1 MNPYSTLS
9 RRGFLNLAGAVGV
22 SLVLPKLSFAA
33 TADGAVA
40 ESIGKFEDYLLN
52 RLVSGMP
59 QSGRGALQDL
69 VARRGTYIE
78 ALLGGTA
85 TMETFVENA
94 ALPFARA
101 VNATLAAAAVSD
113 KSPALSKP
121 AAQKFIKPR
130 ADGSI
135 IIPPQS
141 SCTYTVGGLCMD
153 RALPAPVKGDAL
165 ILTPIAGQVPE
176 AMQPLMAVVA
186 ASAGSDQVSRNRAQR
201 MLWALM
207 SAGTQEGERVS
218 QATLKDLDAIAPGG
232 AQQFLDYHKAQL
244 AKQGASRPVSVN
256 ARDADDAA
264 IAREI
269 LRLQEA
275 GERMDNGKG
284 YGYSMVND
292 GAIAA
297 RATGTAPL
305 EAKVELLN
313 DTYDEQAFRPGAYNF
328 KALAKKQRAYPS
340 QRHTDGAGPYGL
352 GGYISP
358 AGPLDVGNAEDV
370 IKALADNGCLYSA
383 PAQSPLTA
391 DELIKQLAAEELA
404 AKKCAYATAQGGV
417 MNVGRAEDV
426 AKGLVFLGE
435 QVIFEGSS
443 LDKPTRGSRQVS
455 GELSKRKAGAVSKA
469 VVKGLQDS
477 PQALNLLHV
486 AQAATGRHWSQE

>member
-1 MNPYSTLS
+1 M
-9 RRGFLNLAGAVGV
+9 
-22 SLVLPKLSFAA
+22 AA
-33 TADGAVA
+33 
-40 ESIGKFEDYLLN
+40 
-52 RLVSGMP
+52 
-59 QSGRGALQDL
+59 
-69 VARRGTYIE
+69 
-78 ALLGGTA
+78 
-85 TMETFVENA
+85 
-94 ALPFARA
+94 
-101 VNATLAAAAVSD
+101 
-113 KSPALSKP
+113 
-121 AAQKFIKPR
+121 
-130 ADGSI
+130 
-135 IIPPQS
+135 
-141 SCTYTVGGLCMD
+141 
-153 RALPAPVKGDAL
+153 
-165 ILTPIAGQVPE
+165 
-176 AMQPLMAVVA
+176 VA
-186 ASAGSDQVSRNRAQR
+186 ASAGSDQLSRNRAQR

-256 ARDADDAA
+256 ARDADDGA
-264 IAREI
+264 IEREI

-284 YGYSMVND
+284 FGYSMVND
-292 GAIAA
+292 GSIAA

-358 AGPLDVGNAEDV
+358 AGPLH
-370 IKALADNGCLYSA
+370 
-383 PAQSPLTA
+383 
-391 DELIKQLAAEELA
+391 
-404 AKKCAYATAQGGV
+404 
-417 MNVGRAEDV
+417 VGRAEDV
-426 AKGLVFLGE
+426 IKGLTFLGE
-435 QVIFEGSS
+435 QAIFDGSN

-455 GELSKRKAGAVSKA
+455 AELSKRKAGAVSKA

>member
-1 MNPYSTLS
+1 LCAILNENNDFLEETMNPYFTLS

-22 SLVLPKLSFAA
+22 SMVVPRLSFAA

-40 ESIGKFEDYLLN
+40 DSIGKFETYLLN

-69 VARRGTYIE
+69 VTRRGTYIE

-85 TMETFVENA
+85 TTETFVENA
-94 ALPFARA
+94 ALPFART

-121 AAQKFIKPR
+121 AAQTFIQPR

-141 SCTYTVGGLCMD
+141 TCSYTVSGLCMD

-165 ILTPIAGQVPE
+165 ILTPIDGQVPE
-176 AMQPLMAVVA
+176 AMQPLMAAVA
-186 ASAGSDQVSRNRAQR
+186 ASAGSDQLSRNRAQR

-284 YGYSMVND
+284 FGYSMVND
-292 GAIAA
+292 GSIAA

-358 AGPLDVGNAEDV
+358 AGPLH
-370 IKALADNGCLYSA
+370 
-383 PAQSPLTA
+383 
-391 DELIKQLAAEELA
+391 
-404 AKKCAYATAQGGV
+404 
-417 MNVGRAEDV
+417 VGRAEDV
-426 AKGLVFLGE
+426 IKGLTFLGE
-435 QVIFEGSS
+435 QAIFDGSN

-455 GELSKRKAGAVSKA
+455 AELSKRKAGAVSKA

>member
-121 AAQKFIKPR
+121 AAQKFIQPR

-141 SCTYTVGGLCMD
+141 TCSYTVSGLCMD

-165 ILTPIAGQVPE
+165 ILTPIAGQVPD
-176 AMQPLMAVVA
+176 AIQPLMAAAAETGADQVVLTSDNPRTESPEAIVA
-186 ASAGSDQVSRNRAQR
+186 AMVQGLRRPQSVQIQLDRA
-201 MLWALM
+201 LAIDEAL
-207 SAGTQEGERVS
+207 A
-218 QATLKDLDAIAPGG
+218 QAA
-232 AQQFLDYHKAQL
+232 AQDVVLVA
-244 AKQGASRPVSVN
+244 
-256 ARDADDAA
+256 
-264 IAREI
+264 
-269 LRLQEA
+269 
-275 GERMDNGKG
+275 GKG
-284 YGYSMVND
+284 HES
-292 GAIAA
+292 
-297 RATGTAPL
+297 
-305 EAKVELLN
+305 
-313 DTYDEQAFRPGAYNF
+313 EQEIMGV
-328 KALAKKQRAYPS
+328 
-340 QRHTDGAGPYGL
+340 RHPFSD
-352 GGYISP
+352 
-358 AGPLDVGNAEDV
+358 
-370 IKALADNGCLYSA
+370 
-383 PAQSPLTA
+383 
-391 DELIKQLAAEELA
+391 
-404 AKKCAYATAQGGV
+404 
-417 MNVGRAEDV
+417 
-426 AKGLVFLGE
+426 
-435 QVIFEGSS
+435 
-443 LDKPTRGSRQVS
+443 
-455 GELSKRKAGAVSKA
+455 
-469 VVKGLQDS
+469 
-477 PQALNLLHV
+477 V
-486 AQAATGRHWSQE
+486 AQARRALQQRAAQHQGVPA